1 MDFAAGFATGFA
13 FAKKMFDGGGGGGSD
28 IYITDYGS
36 SLIVTTITGR
46 GSELPKTSDHKFTF
60 TTQIF
65 KIVTTAKSSTKKST
79 RTWSKTVI
87 TSVAND
93 KGIVIWTLSPD
104 ASGKITAVYDV
115 NGNEI
120 LNGVTNGDSTITQTP
135 EGVALGYAL
144 AYNNEKDTLLDELI
158 KAYENGVDDE
168 EEIDDG
174 GDTTIETIDFQGSG
188 AVLKKYNKKGLLS
201 TIYYGDYGVFKGV
214 TDTQFDVFFPYHRS
228 TVYATVNM
236 TFDGEYKHVG
246 DVLYETNKDDSIAYT
261 HYIPSYDATRL
272 YFGDWF
278 YEDGTPA
285 ITDGITDI

>member
-1 MDFAAGFATGFA
+1 MNARDIAYGYAIGYN
-13 FAKKMFDGGGGGGSD
+13 DGILKNGGGGSD

-46 GSELPKTSDHKFTF
+46 GSEFPKTTDHKFTF
-60 TTQIF
+60 TTRIF

-104 ASGKITAVYDV
+104 TSGKITAVYDV

-120 LNGVTNGDSTITQTP
+120 LNGVTNGDGTITQTP

-188 AVLKKYNKKGLLS
+188 AVLKKYTTKGLLS
-201 TIYYGDYGVFKGV
+201 DIYYGDYGVFKGV
-214 TDTQFDVFFPYHRS
+214 TDTQFVVFFPYYRHS
-228 TVYATVNM
+228 AYATVNM
-236 TFDGEYKHVG
+236 NFNGEYKQVG
-246 DVLYETNKDDSIAYT
+246 DLLYEEERESSISYT
-261 HYIPSYDATRL
+261 HYIPSSDSTHL

-285 ITDGITDI
+285 IADGIADI